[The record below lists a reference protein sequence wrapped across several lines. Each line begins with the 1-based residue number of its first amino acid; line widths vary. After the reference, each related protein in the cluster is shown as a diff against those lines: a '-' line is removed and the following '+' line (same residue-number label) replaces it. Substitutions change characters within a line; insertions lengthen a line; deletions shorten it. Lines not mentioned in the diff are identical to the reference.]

1 MIKVLIV
8 DDDALAR
15 SAISSVL
22 TSKGLDVV
30 GEADDGDQ
38 VPDAIARHRPDVVL
52 IDLRMRRVSGVE
64 AIRRNA
70 TAPHAPRFVALT
82 SYGSEDEVN
91 AAIDGGA
98 AGFLYKDAGPDG
110 IVGRIRDV
118 VEHGGAFGGASAA
131 VLLRRATA
139 SQTDQHTARAR
150 EQLALLTD
158 KEREVAAEL
167 ISSGTNREIG
177 RRLFISENTVKRH
190 LTSAMRK
197 LGLSDRTQLAVL
209 ADRAGLG
216 RGT

>member
-1 MIKVLIV
+1 MTKVLIV

-52 IDLRMRRVSGVE
+52 IDLHMRRVSGVE

-70 TAPHAPRFVALT
+70 STPNAPHFVALT
-82 SYGSEDEVN
+82 SYGSDEEVN
-91 AAIDGGA
+91 AAIDAGA

-110 IVGRIRDV
+110 IVGPIRDV
-118 VEHGGAFGGASAA
+118 VEHGSAFGGAAAA

-139 SQTDQHTARAR
+139 SLADQYTAQAR
-150 EQLALLTD
+150 DQLALLTE
-158 KEREVAAEL
+158 KEREVAVEL
-167 ISSGTNREIG
+167 VGSGTNREIG
-177 RRLFISENTVKRH
+177 QRLYISENTVKRH
-190 LTSAMRK
+190 LTSALRK

-209 ADRAGLG
+209 ADRAGVG
-216 RGT
+216 RG